1 MWRSCSTIGHTDRVF
16 GDDFYPAPYAYVC
29 AHDHDEDQFWNVPF
43 GALRDAGEFGSS
55 EDLVAFGARVERCYA
70 GDSQRPSRSPRATV
84 RIRIVW

>member
-1 MWRSCSTIGHTDRVF
+1 MWRSCSTIGHTAHVF
-16 GDDFYPAPYAYVC
+16 GDDFYPAPYAYVS